1 MAQDRQVQDSIK
13 AANLA
18 AAVQRVP
25 GLVVGTVKKNPQN
38 NNLKIRNVSKQRGNM
53 ETFSSE
59 VLE

>member
-25 GLVVGTVKKNPQN
+25 GLVVGTVKET
-38 NNLKIRNVSKQRGNM
+38 LKKTKLSK
-53 ETFSSE
+53 SE
-59 VLE
+59 M

>member
-25 GLVVGTVKKNPQN
+25 GLVVGTVKKNPPKQN
-38 NNLKIRNVSKQRGNM
+38 
-53 ETFSSE
+53 SE
-59 VLE
+59 NPKCE

>member
-25 GLVVGTVKKNPQN
+25 GLVVGTVKKTPQN
-38 NNLKIRNVSKQRGNM
+38 KNPKIRNVSKQRGQHGDFF
-53 ETFSSE
+53 E
-59 VLE
+59 

>member
-25 GLVVGTVKKNPQN
+25 GLVVGTVKKPPQN
-38 NNLKIRNVSKQRGNM
+38 KTLKIRNVSKQRGQHGD
-53 ETFSSE
+53 F
-59 VLE
+59 LE